1 MQEARKAELSLPGA
15 PWKGTSL
22 SGTSG
27 LPLCAVRKVQ
37 TDIYGGTSGCFT
49 LGNKSALGLPTVSK
63 AGKEQK
69 IEEQSWRL
77 CVQRTGLPP
86 LC

>member
-49 LGNKSALGLPTVSK
+49 LGNKSVLGLPTVIRL
-63 AGKEQK
+63 GKN
-69 IEEQSWRL
+69 R
-77 CVQRTGLPP
+77 R
-86 LC
+86 